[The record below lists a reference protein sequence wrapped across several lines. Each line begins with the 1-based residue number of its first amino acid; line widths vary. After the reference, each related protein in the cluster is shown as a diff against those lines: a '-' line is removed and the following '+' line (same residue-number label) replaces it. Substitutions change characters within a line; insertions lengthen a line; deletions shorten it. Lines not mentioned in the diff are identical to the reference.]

1 MWAIRH
7 RFAARCFRRFCWSS
21 ASLAFR
27 PPPSSAAEPLTISS
41 LTADR
46 AFPVIIETAVTWTA
60 SVTGGAFP
68 YTYKFLVFDG
78 SAWTVGRDWNA
89 SNTWTWYPQLPGDYV
104 IQVWVRNA
112 ASSSPFD
119 AWFGQPAT
127 INVPPVASNGP
138 KVSSV
143 SSSVASVPAGSPI
156 TWTATAEGGYA
167 PYGYTYAWDV
177 YNGAR
182 GGWDIG
188 QWPSRSN
195 TWTWIPPAAGTYWF
209 RVWAGDAYM
218 PVWYSGSTTR
228 VFGPITF
235 GVPEALAVTSLTP
248 SLLLPIVG
256 VAPGYPV
263 PARTPVTWTATAL
276 GSVAPYSYK
285 FYVFDGTSWS
295 LGQDWSASNTWTW
308 IPPDSGYYT
317 VQVWARNEGS
327 STVDA
332 WRSVGPVIIEA
343 NHGLELNTR
352 LSPSDRVFPVHP
364 AGTPVTWRLTAMG
377 GAGPYTFKFYVWD
390 GSGWTLGQDWSAAD
404 TFTWVPSAP
413 GSYWLQVW
421 ARNAGSM
428 TEFDAWGQTDVS
440 VGSAV
445 PLAVTRFTMS
455 PMSPLV
461 VNGPATFGATV
472 IGGTGPYT
480 YQFWVYDGT
489 SWSLGR
495 DWDAASSFTWV
506 PPANGTYSFQVW
518 VRNAGSMTAFDTW
531 ASLGPV
537 TVVP

>member
-1 MWAIRH
+1 VGDPAPL
-7 RFAARCFRRFCWSS
+7 RRTLLSTVLLVVSISS
-21 ASLAFR
+21 F
-27 PPPSSAAEPLTISS
+27 PPLPSSAAEPLAISS

-68 YTYKFLVFDG
+68 YTYKFLMFDG
-78 SAWTVGRDWNA
+78 SAWTVGRDWSA
-89 SNTWTWYPQLPGDYV
+89 SNTWTWYPQLPGDYI

-112 ASSSPFD
+112 ASSNPFD

-127 INVPPVASNGP
+127 INIPTSNGLTVTSVTVSP
-138 KVSSV
+138 SSV
-143 SSSVASVPAGSPI
+143 TAGSPI
-156 TWTATAEGGYA
+156 TWTATADGGYS
-167 PYGYTYAWDV
+167 PNGYMYEWEV

-182 GGWDIG
+182 GGWDLG
-188 QWPSRSN
+188 QWRSQSN
-195 TWTWIPPAAGTYWF
+195 TWTWIPPAAGTYVF
-209 RVWAGDAYM
+209 RVSASDAYR
-218 PVWYSGSTTR
+218 SATR

-235 GVPEALAVTSLTP
+235 GVPAALTVTAVTSSP
-248 SLLLPIVG
+248 SLTIFP
-256 VAPGYPV
+256 PV
-263 PARTPVTWTATAL
+263 PVQAGTPVTWTATAL
-276 GSVAPYSYK
+276 GGVAPNSYK

-308 IPPDSGYYT
+308 IPPHSGYYT

-332 WRSVGPVIIEA
+332 GRSVGPVIIEA

-352 LSPSDRVFPVHP
+352 LSQSDRVFPVHP

-390 GSGWTLGQDWSAAD
+390 GSAWTLGQDWSAAD

-445 PLAVTRFTMS
+445 PLAVTRFTMW

-461 VNGPATFGATV
+461 VNGPVTFAATV

-489 SWSLGR
+489 SWSLDR

-506 PPANGTYSFQVW
+506 PPAAGTYTFQMW

-537 TVVP
+537 TVIP